1 MYNPKKIWLLYAK
14 KLYEL
19 FHKNIAEIS
28 ILLRKNLEEM
38 IENLGLKLDKDQ
50 QERLFEIALAFFQEE
65 YLAAYRRASQGEEP
79 DTKISAIQSSVLVEE
94 TMGYPV
100 TELFKGM
107 VQEIIDDKDKPE
119 EEVVDILIEKYGAYP
134 TQAILKI
141 NLKETP
147 IPENHL
153 PDYCLA
159 KSIKSIIDDYNAS
172 KHKINP
178 ISPAGKED
186 LP

>member
-19 FHKNIAEIS
+19 FNKNIAEIP

-38 IENLGLKLDKDQ
+38 IENLKLSLDKEQ
-50 QERLFEIALAFFQEE
+50 TERLFEIGLAFFQEE
-65 YLAAYRRASQGEEP
+65 YLEAYRRASQGEEP
-79 DTKISAIQSSVLVEE
+79 DTKISAIQSSVVVEE

-100 TELFKGM
+100 TELFQGM

-134 TQAILKI
+134 AQAVLKI

-159 KSIKSIIDDYNAS
+159 KSIKSITDRYR
-172 KHKINP
+172 
-178 ISPAGKED
+178 AGNIR
-186 LP
+186 

>member
-19 FHKNIAEIS
+19 FNKNITEIS
-28 ILLRKNLEEM
+28 ILLRKNLEEV
-38 IENLGLKLDKDQ
+38 IENLKLNLDKDQ
-50 QERLFEIALAFFQEE
+50 KERLFEIGLAFFQEE
-65 YLAAYRRASQGEEP
+65 YLEAYRLASQGEEP
-79 DTKISAIQSSVLVEE
+79 DTKISAIQSTVVVEE

-107 VQEIIDDKDKPE
+107 VQEIINDKNKPE

-134 TQAILKI
+134 AQAILKI
-141 NLKETP
+141 NLKEMV

-159 KSIKSIIDDYNAS
+159 KSIKSIIDNYNAS
-172 KHKINP
+172 GHKINP
-178 ISPAGKED
+178 IGSSGKED
-186 LP
+186 